1 MLQGK
6 AIPAL
11 SKEEGNKKPVPESE
25 QILTDATFFGPGK
38 PGMVSFN
45 EVNICRSNGPKRDLC
60 LNFFSGPKR
69 RLRRK
74 KSFFAPSYG
83 QFFFYGEH
91 VLKKKISRT
100 QIFLMLEEISM

>member
-1 MLQGK
+1 MSQGK

-74 KSFFAPSYG
+74 KSFLCLHVDN
-83 QFFFYGEH
+83 FFTVYRF
-91 VLKKKISRT
+91 LRKKYS
-100 QIFLMLEEISM
+100 

>member
-60 LNFFSGPKR
+60 LNFFSGGKSQNAVCDEKR
-69 RLRRK
+69 VFLCFHMDN
-74 KSFFAPSYG
+74 SFFTVNT
-83 QFFFYGEH
+83 F
-91 VLKKKISRT
+91 
-100 QIFLMLEEISM
+100 

>member
-1 MLQGK
+1 MSQGK

-11 SKEEGNKKPVPESE
+11 SKEESNKKPVPESE

-60 LNFFSGPKR
+60 LNFFSGGKSQNASAT
-69 RLRRK
+69 K
-74 KSFFAPSYG
+74 KEFLCFHTDN
-83 QFFFYGEH
+83 FFYGEH

-100 QIFLMLEEISM
+100 